1 MKINIIL
8 PYKETYTR
16 NFAGAVSLLVADI
29 KNKSKFKKNIKIYG
43 SINLK
48 KPLTNDYINC
58 ELSNKPFYYIFGK
71 TSYYLKII
79 NKKI

>member
-29 KNKSKFKKNIKIYG
+29 KNKKQPYEAASLAIEMK
-43 SINLK
+43 
-48 KPLTNDYINC
+48 
-58 ELSNKPFYYIFGK
+58 
-71 TSYYLKII
+71 
-79 NKKI
+79 